1 MVLGGRALKYHG
13 CSSSGGNKSA
23 YSRMS
28 SSNVWW
34 RAAIEQVRETLGAQV
49 QEMGADQTG
58 QNVRDALRD
67 AFRLGFETES
77 QALRYVNVMVAM
89 GPALAYEAR
98 HAAARRPA
106 GKHAPASG
114 EQTRS
119 DGCIRLRL
127 PKRRSLRKFCLS
139 KRRFPRN
146 GSAAPTPP
154 SDRRPWMRPNVC

>member
-58 QNVRDALRD
+58 QNARDALRD

-98 HAAARRPA
+98 HAAARRLL
-106 GKHAPASG
+106 
-114 EQTRS
+114 ENTRLHPES
-119 DGCIRLRL
+119 RLDQMVAYAYDYL
-127 PKRRSLRKFCLS
+127 KDE
-139 KRRFPRN
+139 
-146 GSAAPTPP
+146 A
-154 SDRRPWMRPNVC
+154 